1 MTGGL
6 LTHEQNLP
14 RNHFEMVKGLFCLVL
29 KFKCVRYP
37 VLKFER
43 VFQIQRLHIK
53 NVQYNCV
60 TIYHAFSKN
69 HHSVSYNM
77 TIVANCSV
85 LPSQPDETI
94 VVVRFNCYILSL
106 FEIIIC
112 SNFSRYIVKKCNLEI
127 VYYQI
132 HRKVMYKKPRVTYN
146 LQWRE

>member
-29 KFKCVRYP
+29 KFKCVCYP

-69 HHSVSYNM
+69 HHSVSYM

-112 SNFSRYIVKKCNLEI
+112 SNFSRYIVKNVIQRQYITRYIEKLCI
-127 VYYQI
+127 
-132 HRKVMYKKPRVTYN
+132 KKPRVTYN